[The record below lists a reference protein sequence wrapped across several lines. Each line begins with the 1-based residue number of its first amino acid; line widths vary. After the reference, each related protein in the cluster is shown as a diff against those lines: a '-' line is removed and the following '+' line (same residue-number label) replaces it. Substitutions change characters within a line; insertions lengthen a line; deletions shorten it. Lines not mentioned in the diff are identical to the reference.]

1 MLATVGKGRGS
12 DQNSE
17 EQIWMAGS
25 CGQVGRD
32 TVLGYLIQK
41 IRAIIISSLQN
52 WELHE
57 KLHKVLRTVSATKRS
72 PQNVSCYYSKN
83 YAQITTHW

>member
-52 WELHE
+52 CSGNCMRNYIKCLEQCQPQSGAPKMLAVTIPRTM
-57 KLHKVLRTVSATKRS
+57 HK
-72 PQNVSCYYSKN
+72 
-83 YAQITTHW
+83 